1 VRGADN
7 VGAAVTD
14 TGSIQAKHL
23 GAITIGGSLVSGV
36 VTGGGSLFRSGSVT
50 ASDDIGPF
58 VVKGS
63 IVGNT
68 TQPVL
73 ITARGQATPA
83 GTTDT
88 AIQSLAV
95 GGRVEFTNLL
105 LGYTRGEIGLNADAQ
120 IGAVT
125 VGGDWIASY
134 LLVGVNPSDAFVG
147 DANDLKLAGN
157 FGAGAIKD
165 DSNVVS
171 KIASIVIG
179 GGVFGTPGAI
189 SAADRFGF
197 VAEQIGSFRA
207 NGLALALKAGP
218 NNDTFALGH
227 ALPIGAG
234 PSSFNSDHFEVHVY
248 EV

>member
-1 VRGADN
+1 M
-7 VGAAVTD
+7 
-14 TGSIQAKHL
+14 
-23 GAITIGGSLVSGV
+23 SGV
-36 VTGGGSLFRSGSVT
+36 VSGGGSLLRSGSVT

-63 IVGNT
+63 IVGNA

-73 ITARGQATPA
+73 ITARGQASPV

-88 AIQSLAV
+88 AIRSLTV

-105 LGYTRGEIGLNADAQ
+105 LGYSRDELGQNADAQ

-134 LLVGVNPSDAFVG
+134 LLVGVNPNDGLVG
-147 DANDLKLAGN
+147 DANDLKLAGD

-165 DSNVVS
+165 DAKVVS

-189 SAADRFGF
+189 SATDRFGF
-197 VAEQIGSFRA
+197 VAEQIGSFKA
-207 NGLALALKAGP
+207 NGLALALKPGAS
-218 NNDTFALGH
+218 NDTFALGH

-234 PSSFNSDHFEVHVY
+234 TSSFNSDHFEVHVY
-248 EV
+248 EVS